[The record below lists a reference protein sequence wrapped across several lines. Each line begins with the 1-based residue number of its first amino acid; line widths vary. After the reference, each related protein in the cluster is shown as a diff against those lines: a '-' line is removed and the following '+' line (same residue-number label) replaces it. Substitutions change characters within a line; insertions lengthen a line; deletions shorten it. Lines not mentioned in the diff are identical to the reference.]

1 MEISFSVFSSI
12 YVVVYKGG
20 MIMEGFISE
29 IKVDDGDI
37 DIFNHV
43 NNLVFIKYLERARF
57 EWYDN
62 KDINIERLMNIGL
75 GFVLRNIEV
84 SFIGEGRLGD
94 VLTIETIPYKRGNTS
109 FTMKQKIYNQS
120 GIQITEAKTT
130 SVMIDMDK
138 RRPISLIEEIGK
150 HFN

>member
-1 MEISFSVFSSI
+1 M
-12 YVVVYKGG
+12 VVYKGG
-20 MIMEGFISE
+20 IIMEGFISE

-62 KDINIERLMNIGL
+62 KDIKIEKLVNIGM

-130 SVMIDMDK
+130 SVMIDLDK
-138 RRPISLIEEIGK
+138 RRPISLIEGITK
-150 HFN
+150 HFNWL